1 MRGVTFEQPRSM
13 VRPRGEKEGQ
23 RGGGGPAA
31 GVPRGAVVG
40 PGPDR
45 QAVPGSCPRPAGMR
59 DVHRAVVADRTE
71 ERRRGADRWAAA
83 QCWAA
88 VPLIGGS
95 GLACQRRVGE
105 RAAHTGARGPA
116 REEKKWAKPR

>member
-1 MRGVTFEQPRSM
+1 LNSLDRWCGREGKR
-13 VRPRGEKEGQ
+13 RGEG
-23 RGGGGPAA
+23 GGGGPAA
-31 GVPRGAVVG
+31 EVPRGAVVG

-45 QAVPGSCPRPAGMR
+45 QAVPGSCPRPAGVR

-95 GLACQRRVGE
+95 GLSA
-105 RAAHTGARGPA
+105 ARG
-116 REEKKWAKPR
+116 RESRAHGCAWAGPKRKKVGQAQMNNNV